1 MKKLLYLSVIA
12 IIFAACQ
19 NNSGYTIQ
27 GNVSN
32 EEFEGEKVYFEKWD
46 DSIKVIIDSTVV
58 KDNEFVFIGETKTP
72 VLGFITIGDKRN
84 NINTMLMVEPG
95 EINLKYNEGLYASG
109 TKINNA
115 YSEYKTKQ
123 KDFDAKSRAIIKQR
137 NDALSDSTLTDELNK
152 KLETSYFENQDES
165 KASTISFIKENI
177 DNELG
182 HYLFRTSSRR
192 YDIDERK
199 EILALVSEEHKS
211 TTTIKGIISQIEIE
225 EAVAIGKDFI
235 DFTMK
240 NPEGESISLS
250 DFAGKGKYV
259 FIDFWAAWCGPCI
272 GEMPNVVEAYEKY
285 KDKGLEIVGV
295 SLDSDKENWISRI
308 ESLNMTWPQ
317 MSDLNG
323 WKTEAARLYAVSA
336 IPHTVLL
343 DKEGKIIAKNLRG
356 EELQEKLAELL
367 D

>member
-1 MKKLLYLSVIA
+1 MKKILYLSVITVLL
-12 IIFAACQ
+12 AACQ
-19 NNSGYTIQ
+19 NKSEYTIW
-27 GNVSN
+27 GDVANG
-32 EEFEGEKVYFEKWD
+32 EFEGEKVYLEKWD
-46 DSIKVIIDSTVV
+46 DSIKVIVDSTVV
-58 KDNEFVFIGETKTP
+58 KDNEFVFLGETKTP

-95 EINLKYNEGLYASG
+95 EVNIEYNDGLYVSG

-115 YSEYKTKQ
+115 YSEYKSKQ
-123 KDFDAKSRAIIKQR
+123 KDFDARSNSIIKQR
-137 NDALSDSTLTDELNK
+137 NDALADDALSDELNK
-152 KLETSYFENQDES
+152 KLETSYFQNQDES

-177 DNELG
+177 GNELG
-182 HYLFRTSSRR
+182 HYLFRASSRR

-211 TTTIKGIISQIEIE
+211 TTIIEDIINRIEIE
-225 EAVAIGKDFI
+225 EAVAIGQSFV

-250 DFAGKGKYV
+250 DYAGKGNYV

-295 SLDSDKENWISRI
+295 SLDSDRENWISRI

-323 WKTEAARLYAVSA
+323 WDTEAAKLYAVTG

-343 DKEGKIIAKNLRG
+343 DKEGKIIAKDLRG
-356 EELQEKLAELL
+356 EQLQKKLAELL